1 MIDFV
6 VKKKDY
12 KCKLIIK
19 KKIGPIS
26 PRKERDHACHK
37 REKWKMGQ
45 SCRELGH
52 FGWMDM
58 ADEFRALVAS

>member
-26 PRKERDHACHK
+26 PRKERDHAIK
-37 REKWKMGQ
+37 EKKM
-45 SCRELGH
+45 
-52 FGWMDM
+52 
-58 ADEFRALVAS
+58 